1 MQASRPGPRFG
12 RLRRGIPR
20 RAVVAAWLQGLAL
33 TMGLRPS
40 GQELWR
46 TGAVFRVVLT
56 TVAPFMILSGWVSM
70 AWRDYLG
77 LAAFAWAYAAFVWW
91 VSPRAGVWLDG
102 LNLVVDLT
110 LFVLVLRASGG
121 SQSPLTVLIYLWLV
135 AMCVANLRERPGL
148 NLAVLNGAALAAL
161 TLGALG
167 SPRLGPFMGFH
178 GATILLFDVVA
189 LGYIRQLQSSRLDAL
204 TRTLHRGAGLE
215 KLQEWIRAGH
225 SFRLA
230 FVDLRGF
237 KQINDTYG
245 HRVGDEVLQA
255 VAGRLLNAFR
265 SEDLVIRYGGDEFIV
280 VTVASDALDRLQGVF
295 AHPVRTSVGPLRVE
309 GDAGLVEV
317 RAGEDLES
325 LLSRADAAM
334 YQIRG
339 AGNGSSRAG
348 G

>member
-1 MQASRPGPRFG
+1 
-12 RLRRGIPR
+12 
-20 RAVVAAWLQGLAL
+20 
-33 TMGLRPS
+33 MGLRPS
-40 GQELWR
+40 GRDLWR
-46 TGAVFRVVLT
+46 MGAVNRVVITAVGL
-56 TVAPFMILSGWVSM
+56 FMILSGWVSM

-77 LAAFAWAYAAFVWW
+77 LTAATWAYAAFVWW
-91 VSPRAGVWLDG
+91 VSARAGVWLD
-102 LNLVVDLT
+102 LMNLLVDLT
-110 LFVLVLRASGG
+110 LFVLLLRASGG
-121 SQSPLTVLIYLWLV
+121 SESPLTILIYLWLV

-167 SPRLGPFMGFH
+167 TPRLGPFLGFH
-178 GATILLFDVVA
+178 GAVIFLFDVVA
-189 LGYIRQLQSSRLDAL
+189 LGYIRQLQSCRLDAL

-215 KLQEWIRAGH
+215 KLQEWIRAGR

-245 HRVGDEVLQA
+245 HWVGDEVLRA

-280 VTVASDALDRLQGVF
+280 VTAASDALERLQRVF
-295 AHPVRTSVGPLRVE
+295 ADPVRTSVGPLKVE
-309 GDAGLVEV
+309 GDAGLVEA
-317 RAGEDLES
+317 RPEEDLDD

-334 YQIRG
+334 YRIRG
-339 AGNGSSRAG
+339 TGSESSRADGPVG